1 MTDPVQE
8 TENVPESAHTLASIA
23 QILNENPESGLEIV
37 RAAFDAERERALTAL
52 RERAKDFESLK
63 TVRLGFFG
71 DKGSMSLAN
80 KQMRDLQ
87 NQHKGPVGKLLG
99 QARAAL
105 TEAIE
110 ARTAELEA
118 EREAR
123 ILEEEAVDVTAA
135 SARRSL
141 GGRHPALR
149 GGHARRP
156 QPHPGAL
163 SRHGA
168 AGRGAGRRGEA
179 RQEEGDKGDADN
191 RFHGGNSC
199 LRGCYEQF
207 ILPFL

>member
-141 GGRHPALR
+141 GGRHP
-149 GGHARRP
+149 
-156 QPHPGAL
+156 
-163 SRHGA
+163 
-168 AGRGAGRRGEA
+168 GAGRDGRLPALEPAHVDRFCRARGPCWA
-179 RQEEGDKGDADN
+179 LIPRASVHGADIKPPTSS
-191 RFHGGNSC
+191 G
-199 LRGCYEQF
+199 
-207 ILPFL
+207 